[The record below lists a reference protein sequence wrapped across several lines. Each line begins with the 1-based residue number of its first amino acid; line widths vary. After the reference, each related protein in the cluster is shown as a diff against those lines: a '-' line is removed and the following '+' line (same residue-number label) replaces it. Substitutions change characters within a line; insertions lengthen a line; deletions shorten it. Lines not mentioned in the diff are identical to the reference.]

1 MTCLLTNQS
10 RSYLNHLVLRW
21 AIKETTV
28 SGSIPI
34 LRQTVFILAH
44 FVGLNLGL
52 VASVLVQ
59 PGKLRI
65 LGQCLKGCITE
76 TGRALDVSLELGQC
90 LNGCTTETGRALDVS
105 LELGQCLNGCT
116 TEMDS
121 ALDVSIQP
129 LAAEALIYVLPVR
142 RKTSN
147 RHNYSDTV
155 LFDFQQAQV
164 TLLSSKSHRPALR
177 PTQSPIY
184 CVPEAF
190 LLEIKQPEC
199 KAYISPPSRISGSIF
214 LILHKLSWRA

>member
-65 LGQCLKGCITE
+65 LGQCLKGCI
-76 TGRALDVSLELGQC
+76 
-90 LNGCTTETGRALDVS
+90 TETGRALDVS